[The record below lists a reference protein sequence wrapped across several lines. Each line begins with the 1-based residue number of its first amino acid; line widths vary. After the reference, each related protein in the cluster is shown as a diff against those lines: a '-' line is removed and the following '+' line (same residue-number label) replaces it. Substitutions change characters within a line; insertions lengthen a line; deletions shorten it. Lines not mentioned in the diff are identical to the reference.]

1 MVRNSIKGLPV
12 IEINNINSVTFIETL
27 ESNVQK
33 LSTDSLG
40 MNGLLWIHVEFLM
53 FCNSIIGV

>member
-40 MNGLLWIHVEFLM
+40 MNGLL
-53 FCNSIIGV
+53 